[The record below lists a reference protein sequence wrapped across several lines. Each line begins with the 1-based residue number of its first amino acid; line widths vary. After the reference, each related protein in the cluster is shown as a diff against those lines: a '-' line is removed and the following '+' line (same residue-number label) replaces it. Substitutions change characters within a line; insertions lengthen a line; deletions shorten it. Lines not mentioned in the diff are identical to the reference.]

1 MCCSIGQLRV
11 APKDQRLRRFGRP
24 GAAASIHLFIA
35 EIEAAPRGR
44 NFIEASPTNC
54 CCENTHVFCRLS
66 HLRVAPKSATTHMCA
81 AKSIKTGL
89 HPGVEMLQ
97 RFGRPG
103 AAASTHMCAAEHSNS
118 GFRPRIN
125 GYKGLADH
133 RLLLLQN
140 SSTQGLA
147 DQTLQ
152 GAYTCVLQ
160 NRRIQGSS
168 QGSNPGS
175 KVTKVWPTSFCC
187 EHTCVF
193 QTTSSTGGAG
203 VRTHLA
209 RAHVSCRTNQSSVAP
224 MDQGLQ
230 RFGRPNA
237 AVSTHTHTCLLRH
250 NGVADQLLL

>member
-1 MCCSIGQLRV
+1 MLQNKSNQGCTQASTCYKGPVDQVLLRAYTCVLQNDKTQHVTQGSTVTKVWPTTCCCGHTHVCCRINHRRV
-11 APKDQRLRRFGRP
+11 A
-24 GAAASIHLFIA
+24 
-35 EIEAAPRGR
+35 
-44 NFIEASPTNC
+44 T
-54 CCENTHVFCRLS
+54 
-66 HLRVAPKSATTHMCA
+66 RVK
-81 AKSIKTGL
+81 L
-89 HPGVEMLQ
+89 YE
-97 RFGRPG
+97 
-103 AAASTHMCAAEHSNS
+103 
-118 GFRPRIN
+118 GF
-125 GYKGLADH
+125 
-133 RLLLLQN
+133 
-140 SSTQGLA
+140 S